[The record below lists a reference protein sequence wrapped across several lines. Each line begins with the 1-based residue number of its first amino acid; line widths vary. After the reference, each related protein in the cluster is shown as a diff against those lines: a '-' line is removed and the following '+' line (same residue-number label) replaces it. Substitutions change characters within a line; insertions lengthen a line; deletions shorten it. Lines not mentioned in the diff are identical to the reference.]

1 MNKESSSVF
10 PQPSAVDCLSA
21 ERRKPNIAID
31 GPAGAGKTTI
41 ARLAARRL
49 GFTYIS
55 TGALYRAITLG
66 LLKRQVDIG
75 AFERMDNQESVL
87 ETIKISVVYDSDEPR
102 VHLDGEDVTDQLSGS
117 GVTGSVSEVARIP
130 KVRAFLLGLQRE
142 LASPGGVVMDGRDI
156 GSFVLPD
163 AEFKFFLTAS
173 VDERARRRALELH
186 SKGLDAT
193 LEEVR
198 STIEKR
204 DRIDSTRSVA
214 PLVKAEDAIQ
224 IDTTGKSI
232 DEVLDELLS
241 HVTRLGAC

>member
-1 MNKESSSVF
+1 
-10 PQPSAVDCLSA
+10 
-21 ERRKPNIAID
+21 
-31 GPAGAGKTTI
+31 
-41 ARLAARRL
+41 
-49 GFTYIS
+49 
-55 TGALYRAITLG
+55 
-66 LLKRQVDIG
+66 
-75 AFERMDNQESVL
+75 
-87 ETIKISVVYDSDEPR
+87 
-102 VHLDGEDVTDQLSGS
+102 
-117 GVTGSVSEVARIP
+117 
-130 KVRAFLLGLQRE
+130 
-142 LASPGGVVMDGRDI
+142 MDGRDI

-241 HVTRLGAC
+241 HVTRSGAC